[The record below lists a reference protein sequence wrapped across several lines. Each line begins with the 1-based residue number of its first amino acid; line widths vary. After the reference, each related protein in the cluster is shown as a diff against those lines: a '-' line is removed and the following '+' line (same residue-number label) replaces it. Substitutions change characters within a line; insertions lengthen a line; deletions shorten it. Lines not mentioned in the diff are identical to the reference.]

1 MAGFNYGRERKKMEK
16 EWKKTAKICKEAGMS
31 DQQIS
36 EIYRMWLDELNGD
49 RRFSKHTFSYNEE
62 EEEEGEKILTALSYA
77 MYQSGMTQDKFS
89 GCGRYSWIDDI
100 ATPEIVMWLKSL
112 NEIDIEL
119 LTLLVV
125 DGMSQSEAAEK
136 LGKHRPDI
144 CRRIKRLRKSLE
156 KVLPEYIKREY
167 IK

>member
-1 MAGFNYGRERKKMEK
+1 MASFIYAYHRKIMEK
-16 EWKKTAKICKEAGMS
+16 KWEETAKICKEAEMS

-49 RRFSKHTFSYNEE
+49 RRFANHTFSYD
-62 EEEEGEKILTALSYA
+62 EEGEKILSSLSYS
-77 MYQSGMTQDKFS
+77 MYQSGMTQDEFS

-100 ATPEIVMWLKSL
+100 ATPEVVMWLKSL
-112 NEIDIEL
+112 NNKTDIEL

-125 DGMSQSEAAEK
+125 DGLSQSEAAKK
-136 LGKHRPDI
+136 LGKCPSDI
-144 CRRIKRLRKSLE
+144 SRRIKRLRKSLG
-156 KVLPEYIKREY
+156 KILPEYLKREY

>member
-62 EEEEGEKILTALSYA
+62 EEGEKILTALSYA

-112 NEIDIEL
+112 NEIEIEL
-119 LTLLVV
+119 LTMLVV
-125 DGMSQSEAAEK
+125 DGLNQSEAAKK
-136 LGKHRPDI
+136 LGKCPSDI
-144 CRRIKRLRKSLE
+144 SRRIRRLRESLE
-156 KVLPEYIKREY
+156 KILPEYLKREY

>member
-1 MAGFNYGRERKKMEK
+1 
-16 EWKKTAKICKEAGMS
+16 
-31 DQQIS
+31 
-36 EIYRMWLDELNGD
+36 
-49 RRFSKHTFSYNEE
+49 
-62 EEEEGEKILTALSYA
+62 
-77 MYQSGMTQDKFS
+77 MTQDKFS

>member
-1 MAGFNYGRERKKMEK
+1 MASFIYAYHRKVMEK
-16 EWKKTAKICKEAGMS
+16 KWEETAKICKEAGMS

-49 RRFSKHTFSYNEE
+49 RRFARHTLSYDEK
-62 EEEEGEKILTALSYA
+62 EGEKMLSSLSYS
-77 MYQSGMTQDKFS
+77 MYQSGMTQDEFS

-125 DGMSQSEAAEK
+125 DGLSQSEAAKK
-136 LGKHRPDI
+136 LQKCSSDI
-144 CRRIKRLRKSLE
+144 TRRKKRLRKSLE
-156 KVLPEYIKREY
+156 KILPEYLKREY

>member
-49 RRFSKHTFSYNEE
+49 RRFSKHTFSYD
-62 EEEEGEKILTALSYA
+62 EEEGEKMLSSLSYVA
-77 MYQSGMTQDKFS
+77 YQSNMAQDEFS

-100 ATPEIVMWLKSL
+100 ATPEVVMWLKSL
-112 NEIDIEL
+112 NNKTDIEL

-125 DGMSQSEAAEK
+125 DGLSQSEAAKK
-136 LGKHRPDI
+136 LGKWP
-144 CRRIKRLRKSLE
+144 
-156 KVLPEYIKREY
+156 P
-167 IK
+167 